1 MIDINTRL
9 IGLLGYPLRHSLSP
23 LMQNRAF
30 ELTGLNCLYL
40 PIEIE
45 NTDYIELLAG
55 MKKMNFIGF
64 NITIPGKVD
73 IIQHLD
79 AIDPLA
85 EKIGSVNTV
94 KIVDGRMIGYNTDGE
109 GFVSSL
115 TSETECVV
123 SDSRFL
129 ILGAGGA
136 CRAIAM
142 TLADRNAKKI
152 VIANRT
158 FTKARKLCDEI
169 NSRISNCCIPVE
181 LTTQELEQNMPYV
194 NVLVNTTNIGLY
206 PNVDSTPIEDR
217 LLRKDLLVAD
227 IIYNPIKTKLLI
239 EADKIGCLT
248 LSGIGMFINQG
259 AEAFK
264 IWTGKDAPIGE
275 MRNIVEQF
283 LLDQQ

>member
-1 MIDINTRL
+1 M
-9 IGLLGYPLRHSLSP
+9 
-23 LMQNRAF
+23 
-30 ELTGLNCLYL
+30 
-40 PIEIE
+40 
-45 NTDYIELLAG
+45 
-55 MKKMNFIGF
+55 
-64 NITIPGKVD
+64 
-73 IIQHLD
+73 
-79 AIDPLA
+79 
-85 EKIGSVNTV
+85 
-94 KIVDGRMIGYNTDGE
+94 
-109 GFVSSL
+109 
-115 TSETECVV
+115 
-123 SDSRFL
+123 
-129 ILGAGGA
+129 
-136 CRAIAM
+136 
-142 TLADRNAKKI
+142 
-152 VIANRT
+152 
-158 FTKARKLCDEI
+158 CDEI

-181 LTTQELEQNMPYV
+181 LITKELEQYMPYV

-275 MRNIVEQF
+275 MRKIVEQF